1 MDTFTVTIETPAGPL
16 SLRRETAE
24 AAIET
29 GRTMQRE
36 GVGEVF
42 ISPPGGTP
50 QPLAEFVS
58 AAIKELPDWD
68 PA

>member
-1 MDTFTVTIETPAGPL
+1 MNTFTINTPAGPL
-16 SLRRETAE
+16 CLRRDTAE

-36 GVGEVF
+36 GIGEVF
-42 ISPPGGTP
+42 IPPPGGTR
-50 QPLAEFVS
+50 QPFAEFVS
-58 AAIKELPDWD
+58 AVIKELLDWD